1 MTSPITAAVHSWDVS
16 TGVDGPGTRFVLF
29 LAGCPLRC
37 QYCQNPDSWHMRDGR
52 RMTLDEILHEVQ
64 PYRRFLRVAHGG
76 VTVSGGEPLLQSQF
90 ITRFFRQ
97 AHEWS
102 LSTALDTSG
111 ALGVRADDELL
122 AVTDLVLLDIKSF
135 DPVTYKRLTGA
146 PVAPTLDFARRLAAV
161 GKAMWIRFVLVP
173 DLTDDPLNVAGLA
186 DFVAGLGPAVQR
198 VEILPFHRLGVPK
211 YAALGRPFP
220 LDATPT
226 PSAAL
231 VKRAQAQFQERGLPV
246 LVA

>member
-76 VTVSGGEPLLQSQF
+76 VTVSGGEPLLQSAVHHPVLPPGP
-90 ITRFFRQ
+90 RMV
-97 AHEWS
+97 
-102 LSTALDTSG
+102 ALHRAG
-111 ALGVRADDELL
+111 HVRCPGRPADDELL

-135 DPVTYKRLTGA
+135 DPLTYKRLTGA

-186 DFVAGLGPAVQR
+186 DFVAGWVRRCSGWRSCRSTGSGYPSTR
-198 VEILPFHRLGVPK
+198 PSG
-211 YAALGRPFP
+211 GRSRS
-220 LDATPT
+220 TPRRR
-226 PSAAL
+226 
-231 VKRAQAQFQERGLPV
+231 RARRW
-246 LVA
+246 